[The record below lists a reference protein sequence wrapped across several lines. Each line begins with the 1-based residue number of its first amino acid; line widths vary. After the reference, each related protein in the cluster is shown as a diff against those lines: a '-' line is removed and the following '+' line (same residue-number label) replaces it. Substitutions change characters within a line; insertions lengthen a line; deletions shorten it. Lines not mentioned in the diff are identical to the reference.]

1 MVTDQTLRTKGLGN
15 LREADLRFLAMS
27 SAVSAALRR
36 LKLGSVSSRLAVH
49 ASGSDSSF
57 TPWAFAVGA
66 WMFSRSVSMRVSRSS
81 ISTSWGSSSLSMS
94 FSIMNDASDAAR
106 SPKDRCR

>member
-1 MVTDQTLRTKGLGN
+1 MVTDQTLRTRVWGISVRPTSGSWPC
-15 LREADLRFLAMS
+15 RVQ
-27 SAVSAALRR
+27 VSAALRR

>member
-1 MVTDQTLRTKGLGN
+1 
-15 LREADLRFLAMS
+15 
-27 SAVSAALRR
+27 
-36 LKLGSVSSRLAVH
+36 
-49 ASGSDSSF
+49 
-57 TPWAFAVGA
+57 
-66 WMFSRSVSMRVSRSS
+66 MRVSRSS